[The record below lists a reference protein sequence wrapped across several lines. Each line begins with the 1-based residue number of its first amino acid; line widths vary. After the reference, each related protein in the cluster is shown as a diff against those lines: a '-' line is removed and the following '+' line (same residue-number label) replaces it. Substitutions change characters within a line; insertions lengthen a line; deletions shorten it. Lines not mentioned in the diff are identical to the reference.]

1 MVLNYKTTLP
11 DTLSLENRIAL
22 VTGAGRGIGR
32 AIALELSRRGA
43 SVVLNYHKSVEAA
56 ESLSAEIK
64 AAGGKAAIFQAD
76 VSNFKQAQDL
86 VKFAVDTFGDLHI
99 LVNNAGI
106 TRDTLIMMMS
116 EEDWDA
122 VIAANLKS
130 TFNCS
135 KAAVKHMLRKRYGR
149 IINIASVAGQMG
161 NPGQTN
167 YSSSKAGQI
176 GFTKSLAR
184 EIAARNITVNA
195 IAPGFVDTEIL
206 EKMSPETLEA
216 AIKMVPLGRKGKP
229 EEIAFAAAFLAS
241 DQAAYITGQVLGVD
255 GGMAMM

>member
-1 MVLNYKTTLP
+1 MVLNHKTTLP

-43 SVVLNYHKSVEAA
+43 SVVLNYNKSAEAA
-56 ESLSAEIK
+56 ESLSAEIQ

>member
-1 MVLNYKTTLP
+1 MP
-11 DTLSLENRIAL
+11 DILSLENRIAL

-32 AIALELSRRGA
+32 AIALELSHRGA
-43 SVVLNYHKSVEAA
+43 SVVLNYNKSAEAA
-56 ESLSAEIK
+56 ESLSTEIQ

-122 VIAANLKS
+122 VINTNLKS

-135 KAAVKHMLRKRYGR
+135 KAAVKHMMRKRYGR
-149 IINIASVAGQMG
+149 IISIASVAGQMG

-167 YSSSKAGQI
+167 YSASKAGQI
-176 GFTKSLAR
+176 DFTKALAR
-184 EIAARNITVNA
+184 EVAARNITVNA
-195 IAPGFVDTEIL
+195 VAPGFVDTEIL
-206 EKMSPETLEA
+206 SAMSPESLELA
-216 AIKMVPLGRKGKP
+216 LKMVPLARKGQP
-229 EEIAFAAAFLAS
+229 EEIAYAVAFLAS